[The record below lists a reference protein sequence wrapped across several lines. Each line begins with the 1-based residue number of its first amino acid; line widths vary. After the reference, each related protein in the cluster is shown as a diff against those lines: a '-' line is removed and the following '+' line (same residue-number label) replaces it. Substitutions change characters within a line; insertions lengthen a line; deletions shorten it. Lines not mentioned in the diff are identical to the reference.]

1 MSPLSRSSGQNML
14 GGLPRRASSRRGLD
28 DRHDPAY
35 PAVVMNRAA
44 RFAISVVL
52 AVTVLVF
59 LSAGL
64 GLHLS
69 VGSLLLNL
77 AVFLAFLA
85 LCTWVVATVW
95 KAVMRR

>member
-1 MSPLSRSSGQNML
+1 
-14 GGLPRRASSRRGLD
+14 
-28 DRHDPAY
+28 
-35 PAVVMNRAA
+35 MNRAA
-44 RFAISVVL
+44 RFAIGVVL

-64 GLHLS
+64 GLQILS
-69 VGSLLLNL
+69 AGNLLLAL
-77 AVFLAFLA
+77 ALFLAFLA

>member
-1 MSPLSRSSGQNML
+1 
-14 GGLPRRASSRRGLD
+14 
-28 DRHDPAY
+28 
-35 PAVVMNRAA
+35 MNRAA
-44 RFAISVVL
+44 RFAIGVVL

-64 GLHLS
+64 GLDLS
-69 VGSLLLNL
+69 AGSLLLNL
-77 AVFLAFLA
+77 AFFLAFLA